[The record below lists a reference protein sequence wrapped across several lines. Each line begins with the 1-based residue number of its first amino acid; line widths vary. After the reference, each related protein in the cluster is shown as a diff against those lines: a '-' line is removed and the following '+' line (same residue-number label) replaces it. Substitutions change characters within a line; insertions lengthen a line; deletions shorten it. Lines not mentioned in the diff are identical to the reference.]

1 MAPRK
6 ASLVTIEF
14 PETSDR
20 STLAGETAIR
30 TEPEISLQR
39 HYSIR
44 EVARLWGLNEK
55 TVRRIFATEPGV
67 IELANEE
74 SRFKRSYI
82 TRRIP
87 EAVLRRVHC
96 RLRKIV

>member
-1 MAPRK
+1 MAPTK
-6 ASLVTIEF
+6 ALLNTIKF
-14 PETSDR
+14 PEASDR
-20 STLAGETAIR
+20 STIAGETTSR

-44 EVARLWGLNEK
+44 EVAKLWGLNEK
-55 TVRRIFATEPGV
+55 TVRRIFAAEPGV

-74 SRFKRSYI
+74 ARFKRSYV

-87 EAVLRRVHC
+87 ESVLQRVHC